1 MIGYEFYRLVVTKL
15 AVHNTASGPGSSKA
29 FVNIIT
35 CNLIVR
41 LRYQFDWVFIR
52 GTKEANLFISDFGLS
67 LHRETLYK
75 DSEDILRITLKRKR
89 LLHVSFTR

>member
-1 MIGYEFYRLVVTKL
+1 MVTKL
-15 AVHNTASGPGSSKA
+15 AVHNTASGLGSSKA

-41 LRYQFDWVFIR
+41 LRYQFDWVLIR
-52 GTKEANLFISDFGLS
+52 GTKEANLLKSDFGLS

-89 LLHVSFTR
+89 FLHVSFTR

>member
-1 MIGYEFYRLVVTKL
+1 MCNYMIGYEFYRLVVTKL

-75 DSEDILRITLKRKR
+75 DSEA
-89 LLHVSFTR
+89 F